1 MQAVIRCTLGISW
14 PHSRMASPL
23 HICCASDAKAGPW
36 LAESA
41 VAAKAM
47 AEKSA
52 ALLVRRKIIDAFPKV
67 AARGAGR
74 CSFGGAA
81 RGLRCRTRHPSLR
94 GSPGVVA
101 RILPMFESTVLR
113 RPASNY
119 APMIRSCNG
128 LLQHFFDC
136 GVHATSIAASESV
149 GGDWMRRPL
158 AWRTLFEES
167 SRGARGL
174 LHRCRSNQ
182 FAAPS
187 LPRLKVGLA
196 RTAAIPEGSRRGRC
210 AARLRP
216 PPGPRPA
223 LQNSVEMRK
232 FQAPEQPP
240 VREAG
245 VPSAAVA
252 QTRPPRDGTAATRE
266 ALGTV
271 GVRA

>member
-1 MQAVIRCTLGISW
+1 MRCTLGISC

-23 HICCASDAKAGPW
+23 HICCASCANAGPG

-94 GSPGVVA
+94 GYPGVVA
-101 RILPMFESTVLR
+101 RILPMFESKVLR

-149 GGDWMRRPL
+149 GRDWMRRFL
-158 AWRTLFEES
+158 ARWTWFEES

-174 LHRCRSNQ
+174 RHRRRSNQ
-182 FAAPS
+182 LAAPS
-187 LPRLKVGLA
+187 LPRLKAGLA

-210 AARLRP
+210 AARLPNATGLASCTAKLGRNAEI
-216 PPGPRPA
+216 PGSRTT
-223 LQNSVEMRK
+223 
-232 FQAPEQPP
+232 
-240 VREAG
+240 
-245 VPSAAVA
+245 
-252 QTRPPRDGTAATRE
+252 TR
-266 ALGTV
+266 
-271 GVRA
+271 